1 MKTKAVVGALAL
13 LLVGALALVV
23 LLWAAQPLQEV
34 GPAAGH
40 APPST
45 ALPATTTT
53 SATPA
58 AVTAPSV
65 GHSAATSVSS
75 TARRPPSTTTT
86 TLPTRITLAA
96 VGDILPHMPI
106 VRSARDGSGSYD
118 FTPVFGPIAPYLQ
131 SADYTVANL
140 ETRLAGGA
148 RGFSGYPLF
157 NSPDQ
162 LALALAEAGI
172 DLVATANNHSLDMGL
187 DGVVRTLTVLEEA
200 GVAHAG
206 THRSVEDR
214 DRPVVVDI
222 KGIRLAFL
230 NYTAGTNGIP
240 LPAGH
245 EYAVDLLHT
254 SRAAEDVTKARLA
267 GAELVVALLH
277 FGEEYQR
284 QPNDRQ
290 RQVSRELFEAGVDLI
305 VGTHPHVV
313 QPIEKLTIGGS
324 AGGLAGGS
332 VSGQAGGLAG
342 DRYVIYSTG
351 NFVSNQYWRY
361 SNCGIVA
368 YVHIERSGG
377 VTAVKGVQYLPVY
390 VQRGWTSAGRA
401 YRVLPAMANLDP
413 ASDLPLSKLDR
424 AALAQVWSDTHALL
438 DRPGDGISALQ
449 PADLL
454 AGRR

>member
-1 MKTKAVVGALAL
+1 MKTKAVVGVLAL
-13 LLVGALALVV
+13 LLVGAVV
-23 LLWAAQPLQEV
+23 LFVFLWAAQPLQEV
-34 GPAAGH
+34 GSEAGH

-45 ALPATTTT
+45 LTPAPTAATTT
-53 SATPA
+53 SAAPA
-58 AVTAPSV
+58 VVTTSATAS
-65 GHSAATSVSS
+65 SAAPPVSP
-75 TARRPPSTTTT
+75 TTLRPPSTTTT
-86 TLPTRITLAA
+86 TLPTHLTLAA
-96 VGDILPHMPI
+96 AGDILPHMPI
-106 VRSARDGSGSYD
+106 VRSALDASGSYD
-118 FTPVFGPIAPYLQ
+118 FSPIFGPIAPYLQ

-140 ETRLAGGA
+140 ETRLAGGT

-162 LALALAEAGI
+162 LAAALVEAGI

-200 GVAHAG
+200 GVAHVG
-206 THRSVEDR
+206 THRSTEDR
-214 DRPVVVDI
+214 DQPFVVDI

-230 NYTAGTNGIP
+230 NYTASTNGIP

-245 EYAVDLLHT
+245 EYAVDLLDT
-254 SRAAEDVTKARLA
+254 ARAAEDVTKARRA

-284 QPNDRQ
+284 RPNDRQ
-290 RQVSRELFEAGVDLI
+290 RQVSRELLEAGVDLI
-305 VGTHPHVV
+305 IGAHPHVV
-313 QPIEKLTIGGS
+313 QPIEKLTVGGQ
-324 AGGLAGGS
+324 AGGS
-332 VSGQAGGLAG
+332 VSGQAGGPPREG
-342 DRYVIYSTG
+342 YVIYSTG

-368 YVHIERSGG
+368 YVLIERAGG

-390 VQRGWTSAGRA
+390 VQRGWTSTGRA
-401 YRVLPAMANLDP
+401 YRVLPAMPDLDP
-413 ASDLPLSKLDR
+413 ASDLPLSERDR

-438 DRPGDGISALQ
+438 DRPGDGITALQ
-449 PADLL
+449 PVHLL